1 MNYKGKKKEEKKKK
15 RSNKNLPFILF
26 GNKDIIT
33 LDLDECT
40 GNEIEIDV
48 VFGKG
53 RNSDFCNNDV
63 DTEVYILKSCS
74 SLNKILIKCCYLI
87 KY

>member
-1 MNYKGKKKEEKKKK
+1 MKYVNGKKERKKKKVELPRQKKKKKKK

-63 DTEVYILKSCS
+63 DTEV
-74 SLNKILIKCCYLI
+74 
-87 KY
+87 

>member
-1 MNYKGKKKEEKKKK
+1 MEKKKEKKKKK

-63 DTEVYILKSCS
+63 DTEV
-74 SLNKILIKCCYLI
+74 
-87 KY
+87 

>member
-1 MNYKGKKKEEKKKK
+1 MKYVKWKKKRKKRKKLNYKGKKKEEKKKK

-63 DTEVYILKSCS
+63 DTEV
-74 SLNKILIKCCYLI
+74 
-87 KY
+87 

>member
-1 MNYKGKKKEEKKKK
+1 MKYVNGKKERKKKLNYQGKKKEEKKKK

-63 DTEVYILKSCS
+63 DTEV
-74 SLNKILIKCCYLI
+74 
-87 KY
+87 

>member
-1 MNYKGKKKEEKKKK
+1 MKYVKWKKKRKKRKKLNYNGKKKEEKKKK

-63 DTEVYILKSCS
+63 DTEV
-74 SLNKILIKCCYLI
+74 
-87 KY
+87 

>member
-1 MNYKGKKKEEKKKK
+1 LKYVKWKKKRKKRKKLNYKGKKKEEKKKK

-63 DTEVYILKSCS
+63 DTEV
-74 SLNKILIKCCYLI
+74 
-87 KY
+87 

>member
-1 MNYKGKKKEEKKKK
+1 MFEICKMEKKKKKRKKLNYKGKKKEKKKK
-15 RSNKNLPFILF
+15 RRSNKNLPFILF

-63 DTEVYILKSCS
+63 DTEV
-74 SLNKILIKCCYLI
+74 
-87 KY
+87 

>member
-1 MNYKGKKKEEKKKK
+1 MFEICKMEKKKKKRKKLNYKGKKKEEKKKK

-63 DTEVYILKSCS
+63 DTEV
-74 SLNKILIKCCYLI
+74 
-87 KY
+87 

>member
-1 MNYKGKKKEEKKKK
+1 MVHLMFEICKMEKKRKKRKKLNYKGKKKEEKKKK

-63 DTEVYILKSCS
+63 DTEV
-74 SLNKILIKCCYLI
+74 
-87 KY
+87 